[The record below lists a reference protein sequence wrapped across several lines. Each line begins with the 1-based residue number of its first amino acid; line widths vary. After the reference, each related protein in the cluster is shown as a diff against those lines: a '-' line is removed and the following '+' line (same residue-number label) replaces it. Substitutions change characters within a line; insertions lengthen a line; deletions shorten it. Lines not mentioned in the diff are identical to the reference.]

1 MKGKKEKQNKEKK
14 PLLGGYLYIQINKL
28 IVLWFYCELLI
39 YLYVKYT
46 YICNVKTTK
55 MATAVSSDRIDFRIN
70 TNQKE
75 LIKYASELKGFK
87 SLSEFIIYCANTEAN
102 KIISEHSIVLKTYED
117 QLLFVN
123 TMLNPPEPSERLKM
137 AQSNYLKFIDK
148 NEPKDRATKPTTRKK

>member
-1 MKGKKEKQNKEKK
+1 
-14 PLLGGYLYIQINKL
+14 
-28 IVLWFYCELLI
+28 
-39 YLYVKYT
+39 
-46 YICNVKTTK
+46 